1 MRRALRGV
9 TELSLLPRPGRREN
23 LSVHVVGLALLFLVP
38 GMGLAALVEW
48 RSTGSSGEMPLLGAA
63 LITAAVGV
71 ILFAGFRAPDDVR
84 PADVFPVVVW
94 TWLWCSVLGGLPYV
108 LDADVFGWSQ
118 WDSALFES
126 ISGFTASGSTV
137 LTDIDSHGR
146 GLLLWRQLTQWY
158 GGMGMVLLAVS
169 VLPLLGVGGQEL
181 MRAETPGPQS
191 DRLAPRISGTAK
203 RLWLVYAGLTVAV
216 AVALFAVPGV
226 SLYDAVAHALTAAG
240 TGGFSPYGG
249 SIGHFES
256 LGAELVMATG
266 MIAGAMSF
274 SLHYRALRGDWRA
287 YGRARDQMLF
297 LKILAAATMV
307 ITLLLWLRQGAS
319 FGLSLRDAF
328 FNVVTLATSG
338 GFHNIRPGGLG
349 DFAAWTPPAQ
359 VVLGVLMLIGG
370 GAGSTSGGMKVF
382 PRPDLRRARPAH
394 GPPGRQASLGRSG
407 QAGRG
412 GHPRVRGRAGT
423 GLRDPLHHVL
433 RGRDADRGVPRRRSG
448 HRGIRRDQRHV
459 QHGPGTGGGRSLLQ
473 LHGLRPPRP
482 VGARRAHADRAPR
495 DHRRLPRSRGDP
507 APRVPAPL
515 GLGGRSPRARGG
527 VRRRSWS
534 RKGVSVE

>member
-1 MRRALRGV
+1 MRRAFRGV
-9 TELSLLPRPGRREN
+9 SDFSLVPQAPHREN

-38 GMGLAALVEW
+38 GMLLATLVEW
-48 RSTGSSGEMPLLGAA
+48 GSATSDGEWPLLVAA

-71 ILFAGFRAPDDVR
+71 ILFGGFRPPADVR
-84 PADVFPVVVW
+84 AEDVFPVVVW
-94 TWLWCSVLGGLPYV
+94 TWLSCSVLGALPYV

-137 LTDIDSHGR
+137 LVDIDSHGR
-146 GLLLWRQLTQWY
+146 GMLLWRQLTQWY
-158 GGMGMVLLAVS
+158 GGMGMVVLAVS

-181 MRAETPGPQS
+181 MRAETPGPES

-203 RLWLVYAGLTVAV
+203 RLWLVYAGLTVVV

-226 SLYDAVAHALTAAG
+226 GLYDAVAHALTAAG
-240 TGGFSPYGG
+240 TGGFSPHGG

-256 LGAELVMATG
+256 LAAELVMAGG

-287 YGRARDQMLF
+287 YRRAVDQMLF
-297 LKILAAATMV
+297 LRILASATVV

-338 GFHNIRPGGLG
+338 GFGNIRPGGLG

-382 PRPDLRRARPAH
+382 RAQISAAHALRTVRLARRPRSVVPVKLGGTVIPEQVVGRVLAFGTLYIMSFGVGTLIVAALGADPVTAVSGVISALSNMGPALGEAGPSSDFTVFARPARLVLA
-394 GPPGRQASLGRSG
+394 GLMLIGRLEITAVYLGAAVIIR
-407 QAGRG
+407 
-412 GHPRVRGRAGT
+412 H
-423 GLRDPLHHVL
+423 LL
-433 RGRDADRGVPRRRSG
+433 RRR
-448 HRGIRRDQRHV
+448 
-459 QHGPGTGGGRSLLQ
+459 
-473 LHGLRPPRP
+473 
-482 VGARRAHADRAPR
+482 
-495 DHRRLPRSRGDP
+495 
-507 APRVPAPL
+507 
-515 GLGGRSPRARGG
+515 
-527 VRRRSWS
+527 
-534 RKGVSVE
+534 

>member
-9 TELSLLPRPGRREN
+9 TELSLVSRARRREN

-71 ILFAGFRAPDDVR
+71 TLFAGFRPPDDVR

-158 GGMGMVLLAVS
+158 GGMGMVVLAVS

-274 SLHYRALRGDWRA
+274 SLHYRALQGDWRA

-382 PRPDLRRARPAH
+382 RAQISAAHALRTVRLARRPRSVVPVKLGGAVIPESVV
-394 GPPGRQASLGRSG
+394 GRVLGFGTLYIMSFGVGTLIVASLGADPVTAASG
-407 QAGRG
+407 VISAMSNMGPALGEAGPSSNFTIF
-412 GHPRVRGRAGT
+412 PRAARLVLAALMLIGRLEITAVFLGAAVI
-423 GLRDPLHHVL
+423 LRHVF
-433 RGRDADRGVPRRRSG
+433 RRR
-448 HRGIRRDQRHV
+448 
-459 QHGPGTGGGRSLLQ
+459 
-473 LHGLRPPRP
+473 
-482 VGARRAHADRAPR
+482 
-495 DHRRLPRSRGDP
+495 
-507 APRVPAPL
+507 
-515 GLGGRSPRARGG
+515 
-527 VRRRSWS
+527 
-534 RKGVSVE
+534 

>member
-1 MRRALRGV
+1 MRRLFRSV
-9 TELSLLPRPGRREN
+9 PELSLVPRPPHREN
-23 LSVHVVGLALLFLVP
+23 LSLHVVGLALLFLVP
-38 GMGLAALVEW
+38 GMLIATLVEW
-48 RSTGSSGEMPLLGAA
+48 GSVTSDGERPLLVAA
-63 LITAAVGV
+63 LITGAVGM
-71 ILFAGFRAPDDVR
+71 ILFAGFRPPDDVR

-94 TWLWCSVLGGLPYV
+94 TWLSCSILGALPFV

-158 GGMGMVLLAVS
+158 GGMGMVVLAVS

-203 RLWLVYAGLTVAV
+203 RLWLVYAGLTMVI

-249 SIGHFES
+249 SIGHFGS
-256 LGAELVMATG
+256 LGAELVMAGG

-307 ITLLLWLRQGAS
+307 ITLLLWLRHGAS

-338 GFHNIRPGGLG
+338 GFGNIRPGGLG

-382 PRPDLRRARPAH
+382 RAQISAAHALRTVRLARRPRSVVPVKLGGAVIPE
-394 GPPGRQASLGRSG
+394 PVVGRVLGFGTLYIMSFGVGTLIVASLGTDPVTAVSG
-407 QAGRG
+407 VISALSNMGPALGEAGPSSNFTVF
-412 GHPRVRGRAGT
+412 PRPARLVLAALMITGRLEITAVFLGAAVI
-423 GLRDPLHHVL
+423 LRHVL
-433 RGRDADRGVPRRRSG
+433 RRR
-448 HRGIRRDQRHV
+448 
-459 QHGPGTGGGRSLLQ
+459 
-473 LHGLRPPRP
+473 
-482 VGARRAHADRAPR
+482 
-495 DHRRLPRSRGDP
+495 
-507 APRVPAPL
+507 
-515 GLGGRSPRARGG
+515 
-527 VRRRSWS
+527 
-534 RKGVSVE
+534 